1 MNLAMISI
9 GGFLG
14 AVSRF
19 TLSSY
24 VKKKKPSAFPVGTL
38 LINLLGSFLLG
49 ILVGIRTEGLLYS
62 LFGIGFMGAF
72 TTFSTFQLEGYQLK
86 KKELGKLFYL
96 YLILSYGGGLL
107 LAYMGIIMG
116 RGK

>member
-1 MNLAMISI
+1 MMNLIMISI

-24 VKKKKPSAFPVGTL
+24 VKKKNPSAFPAGTL
-38 LINLLGSFLLG
+38 LVNLLGSFLLG
-49 ILVGIRTEGLLYS
+49 ILVGKSSEGLYYY

-72 TTFSTFQLEGYQLK
+72 TTFSTFQLEAYQLK
-86 KKELGKLFYL
+86 AKGNHKLSYI
-96 YLILSYGGGLL
+96 YLILSYGGGIV
-107 LAYMGIIMG
+107 LAYLGLLIG
-116 RGK
+116 R